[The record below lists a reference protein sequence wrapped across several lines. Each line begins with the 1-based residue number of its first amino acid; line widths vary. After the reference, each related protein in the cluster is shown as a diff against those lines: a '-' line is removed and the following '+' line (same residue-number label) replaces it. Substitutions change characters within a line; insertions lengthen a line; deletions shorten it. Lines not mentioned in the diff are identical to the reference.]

1 MQEEQNKYM
10 RREIELLKNNKIIN
24 LTTPPDKSS
33 DTITWNVQVSDKD
46 QKKQAG
52 SEKAPRQDK

>member
-1 MQEEQNKYM
+1 M